1 MERILYKHRDM
12 SERIYMKK
20 FGRRFAI
27 AAISGIISLAASMTA
42 FAASGIK
49 SVKINIKS
57 DAITVGKDR
66 FYGNGYYMGDYR
78 YS

>member
-1 MERILYKHRDM
+1 
-12 SERIYMKK
+12 
-20 FGRRFAI
+20 
-27 AAISGIISLAASMTA
+27 MTA

-66 FYGNGYYMGDYR
+66 DINDITVSVSGSNYYIDGVDFM
-78 YS
+78 

>member
-1 MERILYKHRDM
+1 MERILYKHIDM
-12 SERIYMKK
+12 SERKNMKK
-20 FGRRFAI
+20 LGRKFAI

-57 DAITVGKDR
+57 DAITVGKTEI
-66 FYGNGYYMGDYR
+66 
-78 YS
+78 